1 MTMAERTQNNFQ
13 SPEPHDPIEQVFDN
27 VFWVH
32 GSINMGKGI
41 RISRNMVIVRE
52 GSDLTLISPVR
63 LDAEGEAALEALGTV
78 KNIVRLGAFHGV
90 DDAYYVD
97 RYGAS
102 FWCQD
107 GSDHY
112 PEPKPDHILAE
123 GSPLPFDGAELFVFR
138 KTTKPESA
146 LLLPKRS
153 LLITVDGLQH
163 YANASQCSF
172 LARLI
177 MPFIGFPLRMLVGP
191 FWLKGLTPEGGSLRE
206 DFDRLL
212 ELDFD
217 NLISAHGTVCR
228 GGAHDKVRT
237 AIELAFK

>member
-1 MTMAERTQNNFQ
+1 MTDTQNAQENYFAPQ
-13 SPEPHDPIEQVFDN
+13 PHDPIEQVFEN

-32 GSINMGKGI
+32 GSMNMGKGI

-63 LDAEGEAALEALGTV
+63 LNGDGEAALEELGSV
-78 KNIVRLGAFHGV
+78 KNVVRLGAFHGV
-90 DDAYYVD
+90 DDAYYVN
-97 RYGAS
+97 RFGAA

-112 PEPKPDHILAE
+112 PEPKPDHLLAE
-123 GSPLPFDGAELFVFR
+123 NSPLPINDAELFVFR
-138 KTTKPESA
+138 KTTKPECA
-146 LLLPKRS
+146 LLLPKHS
-153 LLITVDGLQH
+153 LLITVDGIQH
-163 YANASQCSF
+163 YADASQCSF

-177 MPFIGFPLRMLVGP
+177 MPFIGFPLRMLIGP
-191 FWLKGLTPEGGSLRE
+191 FWLKGLTPEGDSLRE

-217 NLISAHGTVCR
+217 NLISAHGTICR

-237 AIELAFK
+237 AIDLAFK